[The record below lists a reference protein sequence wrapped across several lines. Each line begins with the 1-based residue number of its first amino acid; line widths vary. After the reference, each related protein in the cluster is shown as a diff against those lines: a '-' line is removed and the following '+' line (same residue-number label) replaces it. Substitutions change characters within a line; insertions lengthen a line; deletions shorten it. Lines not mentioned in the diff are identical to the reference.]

1 MRKSRLVCI
10 EIIDSADVFVHIP
23 HRENA
28 TCRTIVYVLA
38 NKNPFLKAQQY
49 SRLAKTFL
57 WSQFSGKY
65 TNFVK
70 NFIIIVNLHHL
81 LPLLVQIVLWMILIV
96 CDLGVSLFPF
106 FVIVYTSLIDLWVLK
121 MIFDPSLLSVDCSP
135 GGAEFLVWK
144 AMSSHFVSTVITH
157 EDFLRLFLET
167 TFMLSFAGG
176 RFAVHSWTS
185 ILVLS

>member
-1 MRKSRLVCI
+1 MLHAEPESICQLTGI
-10 EIIDSADVFVHIP
+10 LFLTDS
-23 HRENA
+23 N
-28 TCRTIVYVLA
+28 IVGLQKLSCDHSFRV
-38 NKNPFLKAQQY
+38 
-49 SRLAKTFL
+49 
-57 WSQFSGKY
+57 KY

-70 NFIIIVNLHHL
+70 NFIIIVTLHHL

-121 MIFDPSLLSVDCSP
+121 MIFDLSLLSVDCSP
-135 GGAEFLVWK
+135 GGAEFLVRK
-144 AMSSHFVSTVITH
+144 AMSSHFVGTVITH